1 MTTRQG
7 NRRRTSVAIVAATL
21 TLLLT
26 SGCSAVLSNR
36 VTAESVVGEWTAVDE
51 SPGSDALGATVTL
64 TDDGVAVARGLPP
77 RALDLGRSSGTVDLV
92 GTWTIVR
99 GSHPLD
105 FAHVV
110 LTGRVTTESRTLD
123 ASLELLIDS
132 GPPTLLSVWLD
143 KADFTRKLTF
153 ARTSPD
159 ERTLTPP
166 VSPAPA
172 ASCARGGR
180 TSHGCAAATPPG

>member
-1 MTTRQG
+1 MTRRED
-7 NRRRTSVAIVAATL
+7 NRRRTTLVIAVATL

-36 VTAESVVGEWTAVDE
+36 VPAESVVGEWTAVGEAPD
-51 SPGSDALGATVTL
+51 SDAFGATVML
-64 TDDGVAVARGLPP
+64 TDDGIAMGRGLPP
-77 RALDLGRSSGTVDLV
+77 RAFDLGRSTGSVEFT

-99 GSHPLD
+99 GTHPLD

-110 LTGRVTTESRTLD
+110 LTGRATTERRTLD

-159 ERTLTPP
+159 ERTSGRELRPHLP
-166 VSPAPA
+166 FRAPEECGHPTDA
-172 ASCARGGR
+172 QR
-180 TSHGCAAATPPG
+180 